1 MLKVHVYWRETSMT
15 FREKLESLPESEW
28 KNSKVMIKPI
38 VNEKEL
44 IYATYDCQLT
54 KEQQDLVNPSW
65 FEIGR
70 SYLDSDDNYPCIIYN
85 EELAPIGF
93 INLKKKLPAKS
104 DCSWSYY
111 IDKNHQGK
119 GYGHAAAELAVRIL
133 KAAEPDL
140 MIKLATEVSNKK
152 AQALYSSLGFKQL
165 PEIDGEDLVFG
176 L

>member
-1 MLKVHVYWRETSMT
+1 MT

-28 KNSKVMIKPI
+28 INSKVMIKPI

-54 KEQQDLVNPSW
+54 KEQQNLVNPSW

-85 EELAPIGF
+85 EELAQIGF
-93 INLKKKLPAKS
+93 INLKKWLPAKS

-119 GYGHAAAELAVRIL
+119 GYGQ
-133 KAAEPDL
+133 AAEPDM
-140 MIKLATEVSNKK
+140 MIKLATEAGNKK

-165 PEIDGEDLVFG
+165 PEMDGDDLVFG